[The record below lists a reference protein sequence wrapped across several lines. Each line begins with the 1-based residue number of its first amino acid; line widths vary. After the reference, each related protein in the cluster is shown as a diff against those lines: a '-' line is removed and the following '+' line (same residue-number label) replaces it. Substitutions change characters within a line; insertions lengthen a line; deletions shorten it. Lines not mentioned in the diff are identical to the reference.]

1 MTPRRATPPVALSL
15 PSLDALEL
23 LATGR
28 TAEVYA
34 LDDQRILKVLRPG
47 FPARMAE
54 VEAQVAQR
62 VLSVYDAAPR
72 CDGVVR
78 AGDRSALVYE
88 RVDGPTMDGRLR
100 THPWQIGRLGRRL
113 GELHAG
119 MHERDGTGFR
129 EQRPAIHDAIERAEE
144 VLPREVA
151 AAAHRRVDELPTD
164 SRLCHGDL
172 HPGNVLLG
180 PRLVVIDWENVRAG
194 SPVADVAR
202 TMFLLGD
209 SVMPDSLP
217 GPMATLAGAIR
228 RAVTRAYLAGYRSVR
243 PLDSAELTAWRLP
256 IVAARLAEGIAEERL
271 PLTAAIEGLVR
282 GA

>member
-1 MTPRRATPPVALSL
+1 VTAAASEIPDLADLR
-15 PSLDALEL
+15 L

-34 LDDQRILKVLRPG
+34 LDRRRVLKVLRPG
-47 FPARMAE
+47 FPDRMAE
-54 VEAQVAQR
+54 VEAEVARR
-62 VLSVYDAAPR
+62 VLSVYDAAPG
-72 CDGVVR
+72 CDGFVR
-78 AGDRSALVYE
+78 AGGRAAIVYE
-88 RVDGPTMDGRLR
+88 RIDGPTMDGRLR

-119 MHERDGTGFR
+119 MHERQGTGFR
-129 EQRPAIHDAIERAEE
+129 EQRPALHDAIERAEQ
-144 VLPREVA
+144 VLPRDLA
-151 AAAHRRVDELPTD
+151 AAAHRRVDELPTG

-194 SPVADVAR
+194 NPAADVAR
-202 TMFLLGD
+202 SVFLLGD
-209 SVMPDSLP
+209 SAMPDSLP

-256 IVAARLAEGIAEERL
+256 ILAARLAEGIAEERL
-271 PLTAAIEGLVR
+271 PLTAAVEGLVR